1 MKKKIL
7 LIGGAGYI
15 GSVITQFFLS
25 KGYNVKCLD
34 ALIYSQKHSLE
45 PFLKNKNYEFIYG
58 DLRSYNKIKNLF
70 KEVTDIV
77 ILAGLVG
84 DPITKKYPKES
95 EKINYIALKNFID
108 NCNGKKLDKVIFVS
122 TCSNYGLIDN
132 NKVANESYNLNPL
145 SNYAK
150 QKVAMEN
157 YIMSLKGNVDYSIT
171 ILRFATAFGI
181 SPRMRFDLVVNEFT
195 RELYLK
201 NNIIIYDANTWRP
214 YCHVNDFASLI
225 DKVINSNNKIID
237 FQIFNAGS
245 DKNNSTKLGI
255 IESLKKYFPKSK
267 ISFKDKGS
275 DPRNYRVD
283 FSKVR
288 NILDFE
294 TKFTIDDGI
303 KEVINVLKQGRF
315 KRLEEYKDKLGNYK
329 INNEFVF

>member
-1 MKKKIL
+1 
-7 LIGGAGYI
+7 
-15 GSVITQFFLS
+15 
-25 KGYNVKCLD
+25 
-34 ALIYSQKHSLE
+34 
-45 PFLKNKNYEFIYG
+45 
-58 DLRSYNKIKNLF
+58 
-70 KEVTDIV
+70 
-77 ILAGLVG
+77 
-84 DPITKKYPKES
+84 
-95 EKINYIALKNFID
+95 
-108 NCNGKKLDKVIFVS
+108 
-122 TCSNYGLIDN
+122 
-132 NKVANESYNLNPL
+132 
-145 SNYAK
+145 
-150 QKVAMEN
+150 MEN

>member
-15 GSVITQFFLS
+15 GSVVTQFFLS
-25 KGYNVKCLD
+25 KDYKIRCFD
-34 ALIYSQKHSLE
+34 ALIYSQKHCIEL
-45 PFLKNKNYEFIYG
+45 FLKNKNYEFIFG
-58 DLRSYNKIKNLF
+58 DLRSCKKIKNLF
-70 KEVTDIV
+70 NGVTDIV

-84 DPITKKYPKES
+84 DPITKKYPNES
-95 EKINYIALKNFID
+95 QKINYIALKNFID
-108 NCNGKKLDKVIFVS
+108 NCKGKKLDKVIFIS

-132 NKVANESYNLNPL
+132 NEVADENYNLNPL
-145 SNYAK
+145 SNYTK
-150 QKVAMEN
+150 QKVAIEN
-157 YIMSLKGNVDYSIT
+157 YIMSLKGNVDYSTT

-225 DKVINSNNKIID
+225 YKVINSNNKIID
-237 FQIFNAGS
+237 FKIFNAGS

-255 IESLKKYFPKSK
+255 IKSLEKYFPKSK

-283 FSKVR
+283 FSKVK

-303 KEVINVLKQGRF
+303 KEIVNVLKQGRF
-315 KRLEEYKDKLGNYK
+315 KHLEEYDDKLGNYK